1 MLEFINAGLIG
12 YGYAGKTLHAPL
24 LNSTPGIRLH
34 AIASRDGSKVKSD
47 WPDATHYATP
57 EAMLA
62 APDIDLVVIATPN
75 DTHFP
80 LAKAAL
86 QAGKHVVVD
95 KPFTLSQQE
104 AKELIALAHAQDLQL
119 SVFHNRRWDADFLTL
134 RHLLATGE
142 LGEVLHFESHFDRYR
157 PEIRDRWREQAGAGS
172 GLWYDLGAHLLD
184 QSLQLFGKPDTLWLD
199 LAQQRPGAQTDDYF
213 HAVLQYGERRVIL
226 HASTQVPHTTPRFT
240 LHGRLGSYQKF
251 GLDTQEE
258 QLKLGL
264 APTDEGFGLDPRPG
278 QLVTV
283 SGETRRC
290 QSITNQQGC
299 YLEFYRGMQQAIQRG
314 TPVPVK
320 AEEAALV
327 MELIELGIESAR
339 LGQRLTLGASQ
350 AEVNAAVVTPTI
362 NAPLPPSTPAQ
373 VAGAATPSS
382 LTSRPHNQTAAT
394 AQARTYSPAKN
405 APSSPFAHERPQGM
419 RQPLAPRQPQ
429 ASPLPHSAGIPVPN
443 RSTVRPT
450 VTQRS
455 APNPHASGFNTPSMS
470 PQESRNPRPQPA
482 HSTDLGARAPLAGE
496 HLLTSSQ
503 DQAQPDI
510 AQRPISVTQS
520 STGFIRTDKPR
531 GMSVPP
537 SPFTA
542 QSALAHTESSRNIP
556 TASSKPVAAT
566 HHSAEKATTPPPANS
581 TTAASRSPLSSYGR
595 SAQFQPGNRSEPL
608 ILARDTKEAEDE
620 LLLPELSPSSLI
632 ASEHE
637 AGMQAGKGPLL
648 PRMSVKDEGE
658 PDDDLP
664 SFTAR

>member
-24 LNSTPGIRLH
+24 LDSTPGIRLH

-86 QAGKHVVVD
+86 LAGKHVVVD

-134 RHLLATGE
+134 RHLLAKGE

-157 PEIRDRWREQAGAGS
+157 PEIRDRWREQAVAGS

-213 HAVLQYGERRVIL
+213 HAVLQYGERRVVL
-226 HASTQVPHTTPRFT
+226 HASTQVPHNGPRFT

-258 QLKLGL
+258 QLKQGKS
-264 APTDEGFGLDPRPG
+264 PTDEGFGIDPRPG
-278 QLVTV
+278 QLVTL
-283 SGETRRC
+283 SGEEQRVQTI
-290 QSITNQQGC
+290 SNQQGC

-327 MELIELGIESAR
+327 MELIELGVESAR
-339 LGQRLTLGASQ
+339 LGQRLPLNASQ
-350 AEVNAAVVTPTI
+350 TETASLTTRLVTSAPLAPSSQTQVASVHSQASPQPRMHYQKPVTTQARPLSPTPSTPSHPFTHERPLGTR
-362 NAPLPPSTPAQ
+362 APLPPRQSSSTLPNSAAIPASTRTGSRPGTTPRPGTGFTTQ
-373 VAGAATPSS
+373 ATPT
-382 LTSRPHNQTAAT
+382 LE
-394 AQARTYSPAKN
+394 ARS
-405 APSSPFAHERPQGM
+405 Q
-419 RQPLAPRQPQ
+419 QPRQ
-429 ASPLPHSAGIPVPN
+429 
-443 RSTVRPT
+443 
-450 VTQRS
+450 
-455 APNPHASGFNTPSMS
+455 TPPS
-470 PQESRNPRPQPA
+470 E
-482 HSTDLGARAPLAGE
+482 LGARAPLAGE
-496 HLLTSSQ
+496 HLPSSSKLQ
-503 DQAQPDI
+503 GRQEPV
-510 AQRPISVTQS
+510 QRPISVTQS
-520 STGFIRTDKPR
+520 GTGFIRTDKPR

-537 SPFTA
+537 S
-542 QSALAHTESSRNIP
+542 ALTTPAHTLPTHTMSPPSPNPMASPQHVADNKPVSTQSESSLF
-556 TASSKPVAAT
+556 AT
-566 HHSAEKATTPPPANS
+566 
-581 TTAASRSPLSSYGR
+581 SRSPLSSYGR
-595 SAQFQPGNRSEPL
+595 SAQFQPGNQPEPL
-608 ILARDTKEAEDE
+608 IMTRDTKEREDE

-658 PDDDLP
+658 PDEDLP